1 MGSMFPPGKEPLPF
15 ETASDRFAAAL
26 EQFGQP
32 KATIEIQADHVMTPT
47 EAEALTGP
55 PNYPTF
61 AVRALPK
68 PKPVEAPAANCVGD
82 DRRQTC
88 GPPTRLTDR
97 HTAAVPDRRE
107 GSHRPDGMAPG

>member
-1 MGSMFPPGKEPLPF
+1 MGSMFPPSKEPIPF

-47 EAEALTGP
+47 EAEAPAGP

-61 AVRALPK
+61 AVRALP
-68 PKPVEAPAANCVGD
+68 PKQVATGPQIVWETIDGKRVA
-82 DRRQTC
+82 RR
-88 GPPTRLTDR
+88 L
-97 HTAAVPDRRE
+97 A
-107 GSHRPDGMAPG
+107 